1 MPEKKLADETKLAQ
15 RVERERIERLK
26 RRNKSFT
33 ERDSE
38 LTDRIIF
45 DKDPETEEASLSS

>member
-15 RVERERIERLK
+15 RAERERIERLK

-38 LTDRIIF
+38 LTDRIIL
-45 DKDPETEEASLSS
+45 DKDPETDEASLSS